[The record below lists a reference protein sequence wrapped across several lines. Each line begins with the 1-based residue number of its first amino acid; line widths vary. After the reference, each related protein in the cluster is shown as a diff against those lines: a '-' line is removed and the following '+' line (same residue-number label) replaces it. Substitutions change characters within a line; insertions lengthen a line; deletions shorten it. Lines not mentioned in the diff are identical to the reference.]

1 MSVVVSVVVSVG
13 PSVPIGTLSSAF
25 PGTAAGGRA
34 LTAVDRC
41 PTVSTVLGF
50 APLMQTATCGSR
62 DVLYIYIMSH
72 FCFSITCSMS
82 GVPCL
87 E

>member
-1 MSVVVSVVVSVG
+1 MVSVVVSVVVSVG
-13 PSVPIGTLSSAF
+13 PSVPIGTMSSAF

-34 LTAVDRC
+34 LTAVDC
-41 PTVSTVLGF
+41 VWTGVLVF
-50 APLMQTATCGSR
+50 APLMQTATGGSR
-62 DVLYIYIMSH
+62 DGVYIYIMSH